1 MVGLVVFGLLST
13 CLGPLALIGA
23 GIFSGTRA
31 DTVAGWFAPY
41 LCPQGT
47 SARIVR
53 IETTTRDFTD
63 MPTQTTQMDMHCVDN
78 SGNLVKNV
86 GGLYAILF
94 SAIAGAA
101 ALLVSAVLA
110 LILAAPAGVLL
121 GRWISRLRA
130 NRQPAP

>member
-1 MVGLVVFGLLST
+1 M
-13 CLGPLALIGA
+13 IGA
-23 GIFSGTRA
+23 GIFSGARA
-31 DTVAGWFAPY
+31 ETVAQWFSPY
-41 LCPQGT
+41 LCPQDT

-53 IETTTRDFTD
+53 FETTTRDFTD
-63 MPTQTTQMDMHCVDN
+63 MPTQSTQLDMHCVDK

-86 GGLYAILF
+86 GGLYGILF
-94 SAIAGAA
+94 TAIAGAA

-130 NRQPAP
+130 NRQPVP